1 MTIKVPKKLRIF
13 FVTVSNMFAFAG
25 RYFSELIKPPYEF
38 NETLRQFF
46 YIGYKSLPLV
56 SITGF
61 IIGLTLALQ
70 LKPTLSKFGAESL
83 IPQMLAIAIVREI
96 GPVIIALICAGKMG
110 SGIGAELGSMKV
122 TEQIDAM
129 EVSALNPFKFLVVTR
144 ITATMI
150 MVPLL
155 IIYSDALSMVGGY
168 LAMTLST
175 DVSLKLFFQTVFNT
189 LSFNDIIPATIKT
202 FAFGFAIG
210 AIGSY
215 QGFNSNRG
223 TESVGKAANSAVVL
237 SSLMVILI
245 DMIAVQI
252 TALFS

>member
-1 MTIKVPKKLRIF
+1 MFSFAKQY
-13 FVTVSNMFAFAG
+13 FV
-25 RYFSELIKPPYEF
+25 ELLKPPYDFGEIIK
-38 NETLRQFF
+38 QFF
-46 YIGYKSLPLV
+46 FIGYKSLPLV

-70 LKPTLSKFGAESL
+70 LKPTLSKFGADSL

-129 EVSALNPFKFLVVTR
+129 EVSALNPFKYLVVSR

-168 LAMTLST
+168 IAMTLST
-175 DVSLKLFFQTVFNT
+175 DISLKLFFQTVFNT
-189 LSFNDIIPATIKT
+189 LTFNDVIPATIKT
-202 FAFGFAIG
+202 FAFGYAIG
-210 AIGSY
+210 LVGCF
-215 QGFNSNRG
+215 QGYNSNRG
-223 TESVGKAANSAVVL
+223 TESVGQAANSAVVL
-237 SSLMVILI
+237 SSLLVILI